1 MITFDGSQRIVCTP
15 RRIRTNTPLQA
26 LVTLNDSVY
35 VDLAGHFSKRM
46 EKEGGNDIRSRIS
59 KGYEMMLYK
68 KIPQQS
74 LDVFVNLY
82 NQALAEY
89 KTNDSA
95 AAAFAKASGKNQENA
110 EDAAL
115 KLVANA
121 MLNID
126 EVITKN

>member
-1 MITFDGSQRIVCTP
+1 
-15 RRIRTNTPLQA
+15 
-26 LVTLNDSVY
+26 
-35 VDLAGHFSKRM
+35 
-46 EKEGGNDIRSRIS
+46 
-59 KGYEMMLYK
+59 MMLYK
-68 KIPQQS
+68 KIPQQT

-82 NQALAEY
+82 NEALAGY
-89 KTNDSA
+89 KKDDSA
-95 AAAFAKASGKNQENA
+95 AIAFTKATAKNDKSA

>member
-1 MITFDGSQRIVCTP
+1 M
-15 RRIRTNTPLQA
+15 A
-26 LVTLNDSVY
+26 
-35 VDLAGHFSKRM
+35 
-46 EKEGGNDIRSRIS
+46 EEGGSDIRSRVA

-68 KIPQQS
+68 EIPPQK

-89 KTNDSA
+89 KKDDKA
-95 AAAFAKASGKNQENA
+95 AIAFAKATNKDNNNA
-110 EDAAL
+110 EQAAL

>member
-1 MITFDGSQRIVCTP
+1 MIAFDASQRIVCSA

-26 LVTLNDSVY
+26 FVTLNDSVY
-35 VDLAGHFSKRM
+35 VDLAGQFSQRM
-46 EKEGGNDIRSRIS
+46 AEEGGSDIRSRVA

-68 KIPQQS
+68 EIPPQK

-89 KTNDSA
+89 KKDDKA
-95 AAAFAKASGKNQENA
+95 AIAFAKATNKDNNNA
-110 EDAAL
+110 EQAAL